1 LRDEIAARLRGA
13 GAEVVVDAPLAGRTW
28 WGVGGAADL
37 LVTASRAEVVARA
50 LEIAAEAALPVTPL
64 GNASNLLI
72 SDDGVRGVV
81 LVLAGELAD
90 AARDGDLLHVGGGA
104 DLVRLLRQADRAGW
118 PGLGPLAGVPGTM
131 GGAVVMN
138 AGTHLGEV
146 ADILVDVD
154 VALPGGARA
163 TLPASALAL
172 RYRSSTLPNGAVVLG
187 ATVRCAGDVEEGRQ
201 KIREHLAYRAA
212 TQPTHQRSCGST
224 FRNPPGTSAGRLIE
238 ACGLKGFTIG
248 AAQVSPKHANF
259 VVNLGGATAAEL
271 RAVVEHVRRVVAERE
286 GVVLTP
292 EVHLAGAWDTGWDD
306 GQPSSS
312 TRN

>member
-1 LRDEIAARLRGA
+1 VRDDIASRLRSA

-37 LVTASRAEVVARA
+37 LVTAPDAAVVVRA
-50 LEIAAEAALPVTPL
+50 LEIAAEASLPVTPL

-81 LVLAGELAD
+81 LVLAGALAE
-90 AARDGDLLHVGGGA
+90 AMRDGELLRVGGGA

-154 VALPGGARA
+154 VALPGGERA
-163 TLPASALAL
+163 ALPASALAL
-172 RYRSSTLPNGAVVLG
+172 RYRGSSLPTGAVVLG
-187 ATVRCAGDVEEGRQ
+187 ATLRCAGDVAESRQ

-238 ACGLKGFTIG
+238 SCGLKGFTIG

-259 VVNLGGATAAEL
+259 VVNLGGATASEL
-271 RAVVEHVRRVVAERE
+271 RAVVEHVRAVVAERV

-292 EVHLAGAWDTGWDD
+292 EVHLAGAWGTGWDD

-312 TRN
+312 IKN